1 MENIIDW
8 TSIKL
13 CGVSVFLAAI
23 TWSQFLGIAS
33 GVAVFSTILYNGIRI
48 YKELKKKK

>member
-1 MENIIDW
+1 MENILDW

-23 TWSQFLGIAS
+23 TWSDLLGVAS
-33 GVAVFSTILYNGIRI
+33 GIAVFSTILYNGIRI
-48 YKELKKKK
+48 YKEVKKKK